1 MGSEVLLLDVIALL
15 IQSIV
20 LLSVYYKHMTEG
32 QENKAFLNVQFV
44 ALVLTLL
51 DMAGEY
57 LINHLNDDPGRVV
70 AVTIF
75 IYGYMVTRYLFP
87 VIYLLFILSEA
98 GVLYVMEKSLNRLVV
113 FGTYG
118 LILMMLF
125 SNSFTHQVFTVSIE
139 EGYTRGP
146 RMPILFAMGLLYY
159 LMGYIVLICCR
170 KLLHPVKWGCLMAA
184 YMIGIVAAIWQ
195 AMHVRTTVEVLAYAI
210 MILMGH
216 LFIQRPEQVV
226 DFSVEIYSWW
236 QYREHLRRCQMAK
249 HPLKLLILRYIN
261 ASEVRAL
268 LGEMEYNHYMRHTS
282 KNLRELMGNQYG
294 LVSMYYG
301 PVGCIAIVFDDVN
314 ANAEDLVQKI
324 EEYHE
329 LRAAEDVMPA
339 SVLQLRIAV
348 VRFLID
354 ITHVEAMINFSVNFP
369 RLMKAGQTLIEP
381 EQIANKPEITIR
393 NQSAEIIARALNHH
407 EFEMYYQPI
416 YNVKSKMFTSAEAL
430 IRLNDSKYGFVPP
443 SIFIPEAERLGYMK
457 PIGHFV
463 LDSVYAF
470 LSEIQEEALG
480 LTYMEIN
487 LSVQQCVQNNLMQEF
502 ALLEQRYDVAPSQV
516 NLEVTETMSALN
528 PKTMTRNLQNL
539 YDRGYRFSLDDY
551 GTGYSNIVRVIHL
564 PLDIVKLDKSLIDMV
579 GEERCRNIIA
589 DTIAMMHHNGLQV
602 VCEGVESAEQ
612 ARLLEEMGCDY
623 IQGFYYAKPM
633 PREAFVAFLREHN
646 FS

>member
-146 RMPILFAMGLLYY
+146 RLPILFAMGLLYY

-170 KLLHPVKWGCLMAA
+170 KLIHPVKWWCLMSSYIVGIAA
-184 YMIGIVAAIWQ
+184 AAWQ
-195 AMHVRTTVEVLAYAI
+195 ATHVRTTVEVLAYAI

-226 DFSVEIYSWW
+226 DFSVNIYSWW
-236 QYREHLRRCQMAK
+236 QYREHLRRCEMAK
-249 HPLKLLILRYIN
+249 HPLKLLILRYVN

-268 LGEMEYNHYMRHTS
+268 LGEMEYNHYMRHTAR
-282 KNLRELMGNQYG
+282 NLRELMGNQYG

-393 NQSAEIIARALNHH
+393 NQSAEIIARALEQN

-416 YNVKSKMFTSAEAL
+416 YSVEHKKYTSAEAL

-443 SIFIPEAERLGYMK
+443 GIFIPEAERLGYMK
-457 PIGHFV
+457 SIGHFV

-502 ALLEQRYDVAPSQV
+502 AMLEQRYDVSPSQV

-528 PKTMTRNLQNL
+528 PKTMTRNLENL
-539 YDRGYRFSLDDY
+539 YERGYRFSLDDY
-551 GTGYSNIVRVIHL
+551 GTGYSNIVRIIHL
-564 PLDIVKLDKSLIDMV
+564 PIDIVKIDKSLIDKLD
-579 GEERCRNIIA
+579 EERCRNIIV
-589 DTIAMMHHNGLQV
+589 DTIVMMHHNGLKV
-602 VCEGVESAEQ
+602 VCEGVETEEQ
-612 ARLLEEMGCDY
+612 ARFLESMGCDY

-646 FS
+646 K

>member
-57 LINHLNDDPGRVV
+57 LINHLNNDPGRVV

-118 LILMMLF
+118 LILMVLF
-125 SNSFTHQVFTVSIE
+125 SNSFTHQIFTVTLE
-139 EGYTRGP
+139 EGYARGP
-146 RMPILFAMGLLYY
+146 RMPIIFGMGLLYY
-159 LMGYIVLICCR
+159 LMGYVVLICCR
-170 KLLHPVKWGCLMAA
+170 KLIHPVKWWCLMSAYIVGIAA
-184 YMIGIVAAIWQ
+184 AAWQ
-195 AMHVRTTVEVLAYAI
+195 ATHARTTVEVLAYAI

-226 DFSVEIYSWW
+226 DFSVNIYSWW
-236 QYREHLRRCQMAK
+236 QYREHLRRCEMAK
-249 HPLKLLILRYIN
+249 HPLKLIVLRYIN

-282 KNLRELMGNQYG
+282 RNLRELMGNQYG

-381 EQIANKPEITIR
+381 EQIVNKPEITIR
-393 NQSAEIIARALNHH
+393 NQSAEIIARALEQN

-416 YNVKSKMFTSAEAL
+416 YSVEHKKFTSAEAL

-457 PIGHFV
+457 SIGHFV

-470 LSEIQEEALG
+470 LSEVQEEALG

-502 ALLEQRYDVAPSQV
+502 AMLEQRYDVAPSQI

-528 PKTMTRNLQNL
+528 PKTMTRNLENL
-539 YDRGYRFSLDDY
+539 YERGYRFSLDDY
-551 GTGYSNIVRVIHL
+551 GTGYSNIVRIIHL
-564 PLDIVKLDKSLIDMV
+564 PIDIVKIDKSLIDKLD
-579 GEERCRNIIA
+579 EERCRNIIA
-589 DTIAMMHHNGLQV
+589 DTIGMMHHNGLKV
-602 VCEGVESAEQ
+602 VCEGVETEEQ
-612 ARLLEEMGCDY
+612 ACFLESVGCDY

-646 FS
+646 E

>member
-57 LINHLNDDPGRVV
+57 LINHLNNDPGRVV

-98 GVLYVMEKSLNRLVV
+98 GILYVMEKSLNRLVV

-118 LILMMLF
+118 LILMVLF
-125 SNSFTHQVFTVSIE
+125 SNSFTHQIFTVTLE
-139 EGYTRGP
+139 EGYTRGS
-146 RMPILFAMGLLYY
+146 RMPLLFSMGLLYY

-170 KLLHPVKWGCLMAA
+170 KLIHPVKWWCLMSAYIVGIAA
-184 YMIGIVAAIWQ
+184 AAWQ
-195 AMHVRTTVEVLAYAI
+195 ATHARTTVEVLAYAI

-226 DFSVEIYSWW
+226 DFSVNIYSWW
-236 QYREHLRRCQMAK
+236 QYREHLRRCEMAK
-249 HPLKLLILRYIN
+249 HPLKLIVLRYIN

-282 KNLRELMGNQYG
+282 RNLRELMGNQYG

-393 NQSAEIIARALNHH
+393 NQSAEIIARALEQN

-416 YNVKSKMFTSAEAL
+416 YNVEHKKFTSAEAL

-443 SIFIPEAERLGYMK
+443 SIFVPEAERLGYMK
-457 PIGHFV
+457 SIGHFV

-470 LSEIQEEALG
+470 LSEVQEEALG

-502 ALLEQRYDVAPSQV
+502 AMLEQRYDVSPSQV
-516 NLEVTETMSALN
+516 NLEVTETMSSLN
-528 PKTMTRNLQNL
+528 PKTMTRNLENL
-539 YDRGYRFSLDDY
+539 YERGYRFSLDDY
-551 GTGYSNIVRVIHL
+551 GTGYSNIVRIIHL
-564 PLDIVKLDKSLIDMV
+564 PIDIVKIDKSLIDKLD
-579 GEERCRNIIA
+579 EERCRNIVA
-589 DTIAMMHHNGLQV
+589 DTVGMMHHNGLKV
-602 VCEGVESAEQ
+602 VCEGVETEEQ
-612 ARLLEEMGCDY
+612 AHFLESVGCDY

-646 FS
+646 M

>member
-57 LINHLNDDPGRVV
+57 LINHLNNDPGRVV

-75 IYGYMVTRYLFP
+75 IYGYLVTRYLFP

-118 LILMMLF
+118 LILMVLF
-125 SNSFTHQVFTVSIE
+125 SNSFTHQIFTVTLAD
-139 EGYTRGP
+139 GYSRGS
-146 RMPILFAMGLLYY
+146 RMPLLFSMGLLYY
-159 LMGYIVLICCR
+159 LMGYIVLIRCR
-170 KLLHPVKWGCLMAA
+170 KLIHPVEWWCLMSAYIVGIAA
-184 YMIGIVAAIWQ
+184 AAWQ
-195 AMHVRTTVEVLAYAI
+195 ATHVRTTVEVLAYAI

-226 DFSVEIYSWW
+226 DFSVDIYSWW
-236 QYREHLRRCQMAK
+236 QYREHLCRCERAK

-282 KNLRELMGNQYG
+282 RNLRELMGNQYG

-393 NQSAEIIARALNHH
+393 NQSAEIIARALEQN

-416 YNVKSKMFTSAEAL
+416 YSVEHKKYTSAEAL

-443 SIFIPEAERLGYMK
+443 GIFIPEAERLGYMK
-457 PIGHFV
+457 SIGHFV

-502 ALLEQRYDVAPSQV
+502 AMLEKRYDVAPSQV

-528 PKTMTRNLQNL
+528 PKTMTRNLENL
-539 YDRGYRFSLDDY
+539 YERGYRFSLDDY
-551 GTGYSNIVRVIHL
+551 GTGYSNIVRIIHL
-564 PLDIVKLDKSLIDMV
+564 PIDIVKIDKSLIDKLD
-579 GEERCRNIIA
+579 EERCRNIIV
-589 DTIAMMHHNGLQV
+589 DTIGMMHHNGLKV
-602 VCEGVESAEQ
+602 VCEGVETEEQ
-612 ARLLEEMGCDY
+612 ARFLESMGCDY

-646 FS
+646 K

>member
-146 RMPILFAMGLLYY
+146 RLPILFAMGLLYY

-170 KLLHPVKWGCLMAA
+170 KLIHPVKWWCLMSSYIVGIAA
-184 YMIGIVAAIWQ
+184 AAWQ
-195 AMHVRTTVEVLAYAI
+195 ATHVRTTVEVLAYAI

-226 DFSVEIYSWW
+226 DFSVNIYSWW
-236 QYREHLRRCQMAK
+236 QYREHLCRCERAK

-282 KNLRELMGNQYG
+282 RNLRELMGNQYG

-393 NQSAEIIARALNHH
+393 NQSAEIIARALEQN

-416 YNVKSKMFTSAEAL
+416 YSVEHKKYTSAEAL

-443 SIFIPEAERLGYMK
+443 GIFIPEAERLGYMK
-457 PIGHFV
+457 SIGHFV

-502 ALLEQRYDVAPSQV
+502 AMLEQRYDVSPSQV

-528 PKTMTRNLQNL
+528 PKTMTRNLENL
-539 YDRGYRFSLDDY
+539 YERGYRFSLDDY
-551 GTGYSNIVRVIHL
+551 GTGYSNIVRIIHL
-564 PLDIVKLDKSLIDMV
+564 PIDIVKIDKSLIDKLD
-579 GEERCRNIIA
+579 EERCRNIIV
-589 DTIAMMHHNGLQV
+589 DTIVMMHHNGLKV
-602 VCEGVESAEQ
+602 VCEGVETKEQ
-612 ARLLEEMGCDY
+612 ALFLESMGCDY

-646 FS
+646 K

>member
-146 RMPILFAMGLLYY
+146 RLPILFAMGLLYY

-170 KLLHPVKWGCLMAA
+170 KLIHPVKWWCLMSSYIVGIAA
-184 YMIGIVAAIWQ
+184 AAWQ
-195 AMHVRTTVEVLAYAI
+195 ATHVRTTVEVLAYAI

-226 DFSVEIYSWW
+226 DFSVNIYSWW
-236 QYREHLRRCQMAK
+236 QYREHLCRCERAK

-282 KNLRELMGNQYG
+282 RNLRELMGNQYG

-393 NQSAEIIARALNHH
+393 NQSAEIIARALERN

-416 YNVKSKMFTSAEAL
+416 YSVEHKKFTSAEAL

-470 LSEIQEEALG
+470 LSEVQEEALG
-480 LTYMEIN
+480 LNYMEIN

-502 ALLEQRYDVAPSQV
+502 AMLEQRYDVSPRQV

-539 YDRGYRFSLDDY
+539 YERGYRFSLDDY
-551 GTGYSNIVRVIHL
+551 GTGYSNIVRIIHL
-564 PLDIVKLDKSLIDMV
+564 PIDIVKIDKSLIDKLD
-579 GEERCRNIIA
+579 EERCRNIIV
-589 DTIAMMHHNGLQV
+589 DTIVTMHHNGLKV
-602 VCEGVESAEQ
+602 VCEGVETEEQ
-612 ARLLEEMGCDY
+612 ARFLESMGCDY

-646 FS
+646 K

>member
-57 LINHLNDDPGRVV
+57 LINHLNNDPGRVV

-98 GVLYVMEKSLNRLVV
+98 GILYVMEKSLNRLVV

-118 LILMMLF
+118 LILMVLF
-125 SNSFTHQVFTVSIE
+125 SNSFTHQIFTVTLE
-139 EGYTRGP
+139 EGYTRGS
-146 RMPILFAMGLLYY
+146 RMPLLFSMGLLYY

-170 KLLHPVKWGCLMAA
+170 KLIHPVKWWCLMSAYIVGIAA
-184 YMIGIVAAIWQ
+184 AAWQ
-195 AMHVRTTVEVLAYAI
+195 ATHARTTVEVLAYAI

-226 DFSVEIYSWW
+226 DFSVNIYSWW
-236 QYREHLRRCQMAK
+236 QYREHLRRCEMAK
-249 HPLKLLILRYIN
+249 HPLKLIVLRYIN

-282 KNLRELMGNQYG
+282 RNLRELMGNQYG

-393 NQSAEIIARALNHH
+393 NQSAEIIARALEQN

-416 YNVKSKMFTSAEAL
+416 YNVEHKKFTSAEAL

-443 SIFIPEAERLGYMK
+443 SIFVPEAERLGYMK
-457 PIGHFV
+457 SIGHFV

-470 LSEIQEEALG
+470 LSEVQEEALG

-502 ALLEQRYDVAPSQV
+502 AMLEQRYDVSPSQV
-516 NLEVTETMSALN
+516 NLEVTETMSSLN
-528 PKTMTRNLQNL
+528 PKTMTRNLENL
-539 YDRGYRFSLDDY
+539 YERGYRFSLDDY
-551 GTGYSNIVRVIHL
+551 GTGYSNIVRIIHL
-564 PLDIVKLDKSLIDMV
+564 PIDIVKIDKSLIDKLD
-579 GEERCRNIIA
+579 EERCRNIVA
-589 DTIAMMHHNGLQV
+589 DTVGMMHHNGLKV
-602 VCEGVESAEQ
+602 VCEGVETEEQ
-612 ARLLEEMGCDY
+612 AYFLESVGCDY

-646 FS
+646 M

>member
-146 RMPILFAMGLLYY
+146 RLPILFAMGLLYY

-170 KLLHPVKWGCLMAA
+170 KLIHPVKWWCLMSSYIVGIAA
-184 YMIGIVAAIWQ
+184 AAWQ
-195 AMHVRTTVEVLAYAI
+195 ATHVRTTVEVLAYAI

-226 DFSVEIYSWW
+226 DFSVNIYSWW
-236 QYREHLRRCQMAK
+236 QYREHLRRCEMAK
-249 HPLKLLILRYIN
+249 HPLKLLILRYVN

-282 KNLRELMGNQYG
+282 RNLRELMGNQYG

-393 NQSAEIIARALNHH
+393 NQSAEIIARALERN

-416 YNVKSKMFTSAEAL
+416 YSVEHKKFTSAEAL

-443 SIFIPEAERLGYMK
+443 GIFIPEAERLGYMK

-470 LSEIQEEALG
+470 LSEVQEEALG
-480 LTYMEIN
+480 LKYMEIN

-502 ALLEQRYDVAPSQV
+502 AMLEQRYDVSPNQV

-528 PKTMTRNLQNL
+528 PKIMTRNLQNL
-539 YDRGYRFSLDDY
+539 YERGYRFSLDDY
-551 GTGYSNIVRVIHL
+551 GTGYSNIVRIIHL
-564 PLDIVKLDKSLIDMV
+564 PIDIVKIDKSLIDKLD
-579 GEERCRNIIA
+579 EERCRNIVA
-589 DTIAMMHHNGLQV
+589 DTVGMMHHNGLKV
-602 VCEGVESAEQ
+602 VCEGVETEEQ
-612 ARLLEEMGCDY
+612 AHFLESVGCDY

-646 FS
+646 K

>member
-1 MGSEVLLLDVIALL
+1 
-15 IQSIV
+15 
-20 LLSVYYKHMTEG
+20 
-32 QENKAFLNVQFV
+32 N
-44 ALVLTLL
+44 
-51 DMAGEY
+51 
-57 LINHLNDDPGRVV
+57 
-70 AVTIF
+70 
-75 IYGYMVTRYLFP
+75 
-87 VIYLLFILSEA
+87 
-98 GVLYVMEKSLNRLVV
+98 
-113 FGTYG
+113 
-118 LILMMLF
+118 
-125 SNSFTHQVFTVSIE
+125 
-139 EGYTRGP
+139 RGP
-146 RMPILFAMGLLYY
+146 KIPILFAMGLLYY
-159 LMGYIVLICCR
+159 LMGYIVLIRCR
-170 KLLHPVKWGCLMAA
+170 KLIHPVKWGCLMAA
-184 YMIGIVAAIWQ
+184 YMVGIVAAGWQ
-195 AMHVRTTVEVLAYAI
+195 ATHERTTVEVLAYAI

-226 DFSVEIYSWW
+226 DFSVDIYSWW
-236 QYREHLRRCQMAK
+236 QYREHLRRCQLAK

-268 LGEMEYNHYMRHTS
+268 LGEMEYNQYIRRTA

-348 VRFLID
+348 VRFLLD
-354 ITHVEAMINFSVNFP
+354 ITHVEGMINFSVNFP

-381 EQIANKPEITIR
+381 EQIANKPEIKIR
-393 NQSAEIIARALNHH
+393 NQSAEIIARGLEQQ

-416 YNVKSKMFTSAEAL
+416 YDVKRQQYIAAEAL

-457 PIGHFV
+457 QIGHFV
-463 LDSVYAF
+463 LDSVYSF

-480 LTYMEIN
+480 LSYMEIN

-502 ALLEQRYDVAPSQV
+502 MQLEKRYDVAPAQI

-528 PKTMTRNLQNL
+528 PKTMTKNLENL
-539 YDRGYRFSLDDY
+539 YQRGYRFSLDDY

-564 PLDIVKLDKSLIDMV
+564 PIDIVKIDKSLIDKID
-579 GEERCRNIIA
+579 EERCRNIIA
-589 DTIAMMHHNGLQV
+589 DTIGMMHHNGLKV
-602 VCEGVESAEQ
+602 VCEGVETEEQ
-612 ARLLEEMGCDY
+612 AKYLQAMDCDY

-633 PREAFVAFLREHN
+633 PRKEFVAFLREHN